1 MVAMLIPLEN
11 QLLWSSMNK
20 GFALIELL
28 IVVAIIS
35 VLVTIGVPM
44 YQGYIAQAQETKLA
58 ETCSNVRADI
68 ESATLYCKLYP
79 DKTLPL
85 LSTTKKTP
93 CSWGANG
100 IALYMYQKHGA
111 IAKTISHPEGWGD
124 ISVVGFNN
132 SGSPFR
138 GGDGLLANVY
148 PVAIK
153 YVNSNQDYKY
163 VELTC
168 NDIYNPPHEVTV
180 FNFEREYTN

>member
-1 MVAMLIPLEN
+1 MVAMLTLLKNPL
-11 QLLWSSMNK
+11 LRSSIKK

-79 DKTLPL
+79 DKTLPIL
-85 LSTTKKTP
+85 PTTQKTP
-93 CSWGANG
+93 CSWGANS
-100 IALYMYQKHGA
+100 IALYMYQKWTA

-124 ISVVGFNN
+124 ISVVGFNK
-132 SGSPFR
+132 SGTPFR
-138 GGDGLLANVY
+138 GGAGLLANGY

-168 NDIYNPPHEVTV
+168 NDFYNPPHEVTV
-180 FNFEREYTN
+180 YNFEREYTN